1 MLIFP
6 IYSQFKFS
14 VFDTDFFC
22 YLLSLSFVTDALLL
36 EEMMSDPLLR
46 RYGVLVVDEAQ
57 ERTVASDVLLGL
69 LRDVCRQ
76 RTELRVVVLA
86 TPPVAD
92 SMADFLGEEV
102 PHLKVPPAPDRT
114 VAETLYRDPQAGRDP
129 ATAACH
135 MVLDLHRR
143 GEEGD
148 ILVFLPSAQ
157 VIHRHTHSPTF
168 IRNTGLY

>member
-1 MLIFP
+1 MFG
-6 IYSQFKFS
+6 
-14 VFDTDFFC
+14 TDF
-22 YLLSLSFVTDALLL
+22 LSYISSSSFVTDALLL

-86 TPPVAD
+86 TPPVANTI
-92 SMADFLGEEV
+92 AEFLGEEV
-102 PHLKVPPAPDRT
+102 PHITVSPAPERT
-114 VAETLYRDPQAGRDP
+114 VTERLYRDPPAGRDP

-148 ILVFLPSAQ
+148 VLVFLPSAQ
-157 VIHRHTHSPTF
+157 VVTHTHVTQGHCFGSSIGRVNSLPIYIF
-168 IRNTGLY
+168 MY

>member
-1 MLIFP
+1 
-6 IYSQFKFS
+6 
-14 VFDTDFFC
+14 
-22 YLLSLSFVTDALLL
+22 
-36 EEMMSDPLLR
+36 MSDPLLR

-86 TPPVAD
+86 TPPVANTI
-92 SMADFLGEEV
+92 AEFLGEEV
-102 PHLKVPPAPDRT
+102 PHMKVSPAPEKT
-114 VAETLYRDPQAGRDP
+114 AAEILYRDPPAGRDP

-157 VIHRHTHSPTF
+157 VTYRHIPSQTTLLGTQIFFSKPLTCTLKKKKSVPT
-168 IRNTGLY
+168 IT

>member
-1 MLIFP
+1 M
-6 IYSQFKFS
+6 
-14 VFDTDFFC
+14 FDTDFVSLF
-22 YLLSLSFVTDALLL
+22 LSLSSLFSFVTDALLL

-86 TPPVAD
+86 MPPVAHTI
-92 SMADFLGEEV
+92 AEFLGEEV
-102 PHLKVPPAPDRT
+102 PHVTVPPSPERT
-114 VAETLYRDPQAGRDP
+114 VAERLYRDPPAGRDP

-148 ILVFLPSAQ
+148 VLVFLPSAQ
-157 VIHRHTHSPTF
+157 VETHTLTQWCYFGST
-168 IRNTGLY
+168 IGVVVVV

>member
-1 MLIFP
+1 MHIV
-6 IYSQFKFS
+6 KF
-14 VFDTDFFC
+14 
-22 YLLSLSFVTDALLL
+22 YLLSLRFVTDALLL

-46 RYGVLVVDEAQ
+46 RYGVLVVDEVQ

-92 SMADFLGEEV
+92 IVADFLGEEV
-102 PHLKVPPAPDRT
+102 PHLKVPPASDRT
-114 VAETLYRDPQAGRDP
+114 ASETLYRDQTAGRDP

-157 VIHRHTHSPTF
+157 VKYRPVHLPVTF
-168 IRNTGLY
+168 

>member
-1 MLIFP
+1 
-6 IYSQFKFS
+6 
-14 VFDTDFFC
+14 
-22 YLLSLSFVTDALLL
+22 
-36 EEMMSDPLLR
+36 MSDPLLR

-86 TPPVAD
+86 TPPVANTI
-92 SMADFLGEEV
+92 AEFLGEEV
-102 PHLKVPPAPDRT
+102 PHLRVAPAPERT
-114 VAETLYRDPQAGRDP
+114 VAETLYRDPPAGRDP

-148 ILVFLPSAQ
+148 VLVFLPSAQ
-157 VIHRHTHSPTF
+157 VMDRHIRHTLTNLF
-168 IRNTGLY
+168 IRNLGVFAPPTRPSARPPACCAF